1 MLYLIL
7 GNECGIMGKHEKE
20 KEGTAM
26 PIKIK
31 SELPAFKTLEAEN
44 IFVMTDERALSQ
56 DIRPLKILILNLMP
70 NKIETETQLL
80 RLLGNSP
87 LQVDIE
93 LLQMATHVSKNK
105 NTPADHL
112 TTFYKT
118 FDEVRND
125 HYDGMI
131 ITGAPVE
138 QMDFEQVDYWEEL
151 CSIMEWSKR
160 NVYSTFHI
168 CWGAQAGL
176 YYHYGVPKYDLDEK
190 LSGVYVHRVM
200 NTFHPLM
207 RGFDDKILL
216 PHSRYTGNHRSD
228 IREHEEL
235 EILASSNIAGVAI
248 VANQN
253 GRQFFIT
260 GHAEYDR
267 NTLANE
273 YFRDRNKGIEPALP
287 YNYFPGNDPRALPN
301 LTWRSYATILYSN
314 WLNYYVYQQTPYNI
328 SDIKGFD
335 E

>member
-1 MLYLIL
+1 
-7 GNECGIMGKHEKE
+7 
-20 KEGTAM
+20 M

-31 SELPAFKTLEAEN
+31 SELPAFKILESEN
-44 IFVMTDERALSQ
+44 IFVMTDERAMAQ

-80 RLLGNSP
+80 RLLGNTP
-87 LQVDIE
+87 LQVDVE

-118 FDEVRND
+118 FDEIRDNR
-125 HYDGMI
+125 YDGMI

-138 QMDFEQVDYWEEL
+138 QLEFEQVDYWQEM
-151 CSIMEWSKR
+151 CTIMEWSKK

-168 CWGAQAGL
+168 CWGSQAAL
-176 YYHYGVPKYDLDEK
+176 YYHYGIPKYRLDEK
-190 LSGVYVHRVM
+190 LSGIYVHRVM

-207 RGFDDKILL
+207 RNFDDKILI
-216 PHSRYTGNHRSD
+216 PHSRYTGTHRSE
-228 IREHEEL
+228 IRKHEEL

-248 VANQN
+248 VANKN
-253 GRQFFIT
+253 GRQFFIM

-273 YFRDRNKGIEPALP
+273 YFRDRNKGINPELP
-287 YNYFPGNDPRALPN
+287 YNYFPGNDPRALPA
-301 LTWRSYATILYSN
+301 LTWRSYASILYSN
-314 WLNYYVYQQTPYNI
+314 WLNYFVYQQTPYRLE
-328 SDIKGFD
+328 DIKSFK